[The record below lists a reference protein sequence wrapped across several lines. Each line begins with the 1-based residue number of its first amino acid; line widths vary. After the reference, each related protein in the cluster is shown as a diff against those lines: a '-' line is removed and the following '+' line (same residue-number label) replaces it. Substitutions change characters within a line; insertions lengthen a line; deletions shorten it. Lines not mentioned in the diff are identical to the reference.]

1 MEIVNNAT
9 TPPTTLNLSVLQVW
23 LKGPKGWQL
32 VARHSN
38 EVPLAMGGKARRIR
52 QP

>member
-9 TPPTTLNLSVLQVW
+9 TPPTALNLSVLQVW

-38 EVPLAMGGKARRIR
+38 RLP
-52 QP
+52 